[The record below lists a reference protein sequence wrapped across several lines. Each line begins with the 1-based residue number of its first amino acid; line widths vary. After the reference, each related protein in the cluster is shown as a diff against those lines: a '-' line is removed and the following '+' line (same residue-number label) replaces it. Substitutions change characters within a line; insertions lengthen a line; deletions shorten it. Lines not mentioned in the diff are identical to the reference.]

1 MPPPG
6 APTIP
11 SAVLLAIDI
20 GNTNIVVGVFDAE
33 NLVADYRLHT
43 QAHVTGDELGLT
55 IVGLLR
61 GSGIEARAVERVVVS
76 SVVPTLQRSVN
87 EMSRRC
93 FGVAPLV
100 VGPGVRTGM
109 RILYEDPRLVG
120 ADRIV
125 NALAAYRRY
134 GGPAVIV
141 DLGTA
146 TTFDALNAAGDYL
159 GGAIAPGLL
168 ISLDALVSHA
178 AKLSRIEPV
187 APPSVIGRTPA
198 TSMQAGLVFGYVG
211 LIEGLVRRMAA
222 ELGEGTKVIATGGL
236 AELIAEQTTVID
248 AVDQR
253 LTLDGLRLISE
264 LNRD

>member
-1 MPPPG
+1 M
-6 APTIP
+6 
-11 SAVLLAIDI
+11 LLAIDI
-20 GNTNIVVGVFDAE
+20 GNTNIVLGVFDGAT
-33 NLVADYRLHT
+33 LAADYRLHT
-43 QAHVTGDELGLT
+43 DAGDTGDELGLT
-55 IVGLLR
+55 ITGLLH
-61 GSGIEARAVERVVVS
+61 GSAIDPRSINRVVVS

-87 EMSRRC
+87 DMSRRF

-125 NALAAYRRY
+125 NALAAFRRY
-134 GGPAVIV
+134 GGPTVIV

-159 GGAIAPGLL
+159 GGAIAPGML

-178 AKLSRIEPV
+178 AKLSRIDPV
-187 APPSVIGRTPA
+187 APQSVIGRTPT

-211 LIEGLVRRMAA
+211 LIEGVVRRMSA

-236 AELIAEQTTVID
+236 AELIAEQTSIID

-253 LTLDGLRLISE
+253 LTLDGLYLISE
-264 LNRD
+264 LNGD